1 MARSR
6 KWRHGRCSVHA
17 QVQQLLA
24 SPALA
29 NATGYLEGM
38 VAGGREGL
46 AELVQDT
53 YLADI
58 GLPQYVELM
67 RGQEVTPLVLAGMKD
82 RDLEKL
88 GVETVGA
95 RRRISEAARQYGAKV
110 KSTAKMMAVYRD
122 GQSLAA
128 SSPAASHASHASH
141 AHVAHAMAAAQH
153 MQHQRQ
159 QAAASA
165 ASVSNAA
172 VLGLGH
178 GGPGGLGPVGLEA
191 LGLGHGLGHGLG
203 LGLGLGLEH
212 APHVPHSEVASVA
225 GDGHV
230 ATVGAVGTGGAVAAV
245 GGGPGVPPAATA
257 AAAAPG
263 MLDA

>member
-1 MARSR
+1 MSSLLVNGQWSCYNVVNA
-6 KWRHGRCSVHA
+6 
-17 QVQQLLA
+17 VQQLLA

-82 RDLEKL
+82 RDLE
-88 GVETVGA
+88 
-95 RRRISEAARQYGAKV
+95 
-110 KSTAKMMAVYRD
+110 
-122 GQSLAA
+122 
-128 SSPAASHASHASH
+128 
-141 AHVAHAMAAAQH
+141 
-153 MQHQRQ
+153 
-159 QAAASA
+159 
-165 ASVSNAA
+165 
-172 VLGLGH
+172 
-178 GGPGGLGPVGLEA
+178 
-191 LGLGHGLGHGLG
+191 
-203 LGLGLGLEH
+203 
-212 APHVPHSEVASVA
+212 VASVA